1 MTTRRQ
7 TTRRRQ
13 PHLEAEAEVEAELD
27 QIAVKPAD
35 APTVTSEV
43 EVQPT
48 QVPDAVLPEASEQ
61 QAAWAAGKPVYVN
74 PGPPTVEG

>member
-7 TTRRRQ
+7 TTRRQQ
-13 PHLEAEAEVEAELD
+13 PHLEAEVELD

-35 APTVTSEV
+35 APTVTSDV
-43 EVQPT
+43 EAQPT
-48 QVPDAVLPEASEQ
+48 QAPDAVLPEASEQ

-74 PGPPTVEG
+74 PRPPTGEG